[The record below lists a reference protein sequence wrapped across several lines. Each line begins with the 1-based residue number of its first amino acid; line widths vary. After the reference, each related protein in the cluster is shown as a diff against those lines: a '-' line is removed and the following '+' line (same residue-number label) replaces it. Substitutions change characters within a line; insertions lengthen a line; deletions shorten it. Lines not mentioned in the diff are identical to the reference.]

1 MILFREMGSTWL
13 QKYLP
18 AVIIH
23 VLELVASPK
32 AISSHIEAVYSR
44 KCISF
49 ILHAV
54 FFGMLPET
62 GQILALKEL
71 CKVITKQ
78 MDAIHYIVTNEP
90 STDNA
95 NNIDVINTQHVL
107 VCALN
112 GVASLVLNLSSS
124 IETLLSEKVVSAVLS
139 VLIHPAPAAWLSAA
153 WCMRCCALAIPRML
167 TGFMDACVKKMKSLK
182 SSRDA
187 LTGYGHTL
195 ASIIG
200 GLHQCPLGIP
210 YKKAKVGPS
219 DLFHLLQCFQFG
231 VNDRSYSRK
240 HST

>member
-1 MILFREMGSTWL
+1 MGTIWL

-32 AISSHIEAVYSR
+32 SISSHIEAVYSR

-49 ILHAV
+49 ILHSV
-54 FFGMLPET
+54 LFSMLPEA
-62 GQILALKEL
+62 GQIAAMKEL
-71 CKVITKQ
+71 CKIITKQ
-78 MDAIHYIVTNEP
+78 MDLVHHIVTSELSGD
-90 STDNA
+90 STSNV
-95 NNIDVINTQHVL
+95 DVINTQHVL

-112 GVASLVLNLSSS
+112 GVASLALNLSSS
-124 IETLLSEKVVSAVLS
+124 VETLLSEKVVNAVLS

-167 TGFMDACVKKMKSLK
+167 TKLMDICVKKMSSLK
-182 SSRDA
+182 SSPDA

-195 ASIIG
+195 AAMIG

-210 YKKAKVGPS
+210 YKKAKVS
-219 DLFHLLQCFQFG
+219 FY
-231 VNDRSYSRK
+231 V
-240 HST
+240 